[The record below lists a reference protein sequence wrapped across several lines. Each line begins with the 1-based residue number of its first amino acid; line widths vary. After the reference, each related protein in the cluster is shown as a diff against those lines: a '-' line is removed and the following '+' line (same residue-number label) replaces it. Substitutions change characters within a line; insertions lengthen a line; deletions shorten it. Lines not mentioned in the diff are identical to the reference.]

1 MLQRLIHLT
10 PFTGSHDRTINR
22 RYLSDGRTNQNLRRQ
37 RRHFVG
43 RMLRVLISFLEDSGP
58 AVQLLYLNDRI
69 LRSAQYDIIKFVRLI
84 K

>member
-1 MLQRLIHLT
+1 MIERST
-10 PFTGSHDRTINR
+10 DVTYRTGV
-22 RYLSDGRTNQNLRRQ
+22 LLRIY
-37 RRHFVG
+37 VVSG
-43 RMLRVLISFLEDSGP
+43 AVLLAVCSVLISFLEDSGP